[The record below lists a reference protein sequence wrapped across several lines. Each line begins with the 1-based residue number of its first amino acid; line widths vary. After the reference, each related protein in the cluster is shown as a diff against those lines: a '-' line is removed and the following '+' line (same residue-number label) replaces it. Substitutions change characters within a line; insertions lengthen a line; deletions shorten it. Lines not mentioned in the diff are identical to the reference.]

1 MLARQSRL
9 QGDDRLRIADV
20 AGEPMMDVDKLVR
33 QAIKGLQKDQLE
45 ILPGVSKVM
54 RLMSRI
60 APGLMVKAL
69 SGSVDAM
76 LAETKQLPAAD

>member
-1 MLARQSRL
+1 
-9 QGDDRLRIADV
+9 
-20 AGEPMMDVDKLVR
+20 VR

-76 LAETKQLPAAD
+76 LAQTKQLPAAD